1 MKAFLGAVGE
11 RFSKVG
17 YLIKACAWAV
27 VLGVIET
34 VTTQRGRRILGVLG
48 ITGLV
53 GGFIWSKP
61 IRGIGPGEV
70 GIRTN
75 KLSGGVTLLE
85 EGWGWVV
92 PGVHELRTYT
102 LRDQVY
108 RPAAAQYQSLEG
120 LSIGIEVAVRY
131 ALDPAGVPAVARRLP
146 RNVDAELVQP
156 VIDGVLH
163 RIFAQHTVRE
173 IFATQRGAI
182 EKSITDELAPLL
194 GHDGVSVRG
203 VFIGQVALPDQ
214 YKAGLEALLTEELSA
229 EKMRYTLE
237 LDEKKI
243 KESELIGSA
252 DKVRR
257 EKAAEAAG
265 QEEIIAAK
273 ARAEAMQHVLPLKE
287 KEIEQKRLEAEAA
300 KVTRIKLAEG
310 EAEARRIEAGGEADG
325 RRKLAESE
333 AYRLDLTNKA
343 TAEQMARES
352 ELIRKNPL
360 LIQKTLA
367 DKLSDKISVVIAPPG
382 TNGFFAGNL
391 IGDQKAPPAPA
402 AKDTEE

>member
-1 MKAFLGAVGE
+1 MKGFLGAVGE
-11 RFSKVG
+11 RLRRLG
-17 YLIKACAWAV
+17 YLCKACLWGML
-27 VLGVIET
+27 LGVIEM
-34 VTTQRGRRILGVLG
+34 VTTKRGRRILAVL
-48 ITGLV
+48 TL
-53 GGFIWSKP
+53 GGAAATFVWARP
-61 IRGIGPGEV
+61 VRGIGPGEIGV
-70 GIRTN
+70 RTN
-75 KLSGGVTLLE
+75 RLSGGVSILE

-92 PGVHELRTYT
+92 PGVHELRVYT

-108 RPAAAQYQSLEG
+108 KPSAGQYQSLEG
-120 LSIGIEVAVRY
+120 LSIGVEVAVRY
-131 ALDPAGVPAVARRLP
+131 ALDPQGVPAVARRLP

-173 IFATQRGAI
+173 IFATQRGPI
-182 EKSITDELAPLL
+182 EQALVEELKPLL

-203 VFIGQVALPDQ
+203 VFIGQVSLPDQ
-214 YKAGLEALLTEELSA
+214 YKNGLEALLAEELSA

-237 LDEKKI
+237 LEEKKI
-243 KESELIGSA
+243 KQSELEAEA

-273 ARAEAMQHVLPLKE
+273 ARAEAMQHVLPLKQ

-300 KVTRIKLAEG
+300 KVTRIKQAEG
-310 EAEARRIEAGGEADG
+310 EAEARRIEAAGEADG
-325 RRKLAESE
+325 RRKLAESD

-367 DKLSDKISVVIAPPG
+367 DKLSDKIQVVVAPPG
-382 TNGFFAGNL
+382 TSFFGSNL
-391 IGDQKAPPAPA
+391 LGQAPA
-402 AKDTEE
+402 QPPSGGDNE

>member
-1 MKAFLGAVGE
+1 ML
-11 RFSKVG
+11 
-17 YLIKACAWAV
+17 
-27 VLGVIET
+27 LGVIEM
-34 VTTQRGRRILGVLG
+34 VTTKRGRRILAVLA
-48 ITGLV
+48 L
-53 GGFIWSKP
+53 GGAAAAFVWARP
-61 IRGIGPGEV
+61 IRGVGPGEIGV
-70 GIRTN
+70 RTN
-75 KLSGGVTLLE
+75 RLSGGVSILE

-92 PGVHELRTYT
+92 PGVHEIRVYT

-108 RPAAAQYQSLEG
+108 RPAAGQYQSLEG
-120 LSIGIEVAVRY
+120 LSLGVEVAVRY
-131 ALDPAGVPAVARRLP
+131 ALDAQGVSAVARRLP

-163 RIFAQHTVRE
+163 RVFAQHTVRE
-173 IFATQRGAI
+173 IFATQRGPI
-182 EKSITDELAPLL
+182 EQALTEELKPLL

-203 VFIGQVALPDQ
+203 VFIGQVTLPDQ
-214 YKAGLEALLTEELSA
+214 YRAGLESLLAEELAA

-237 LDEKKI
+237 LEEKKI
-243 KESELIGSA
+243 KQSELEADA

-273 ARAEAMQHVLPLKE
+273 ARAEAMQHVLPLKQ

-300 KVTRIKLAEG
+300 KVTRIKQAEG
-310 EAEARRIEAGGEADG
+310 EAEARRIEAAGEADG
-325 RRKLAESE
+325 RRKLAESD

-367 DKLSDKISVVIAPPG
+367 DKLSDKIQVVVAPPG
-382 TNGFFAGNL
+382 TNFFGSNL
-391 IGDQKAPPAPA
+391 LGQAPA
-402 AKDTEE
+402 QPARENGDE